1 MRPGLVKLLPCLA
14 FVSGAAALTY
24 ESLWMRSFGLIF
36 GVTTHAI
43 SVTLC
48 AFMGGLALG
57 SWLVSRLV
65 LRNILRAY
73 AAVEAGIGLSAL
85 LTLPILRTLPA
96 WYGSMMQ
103 GRTLPAGMETGL
115 RLAAAA
121 SVVLVPTIL
130 LGATFP
136 LLVELLAR
144 AGRGF
149 HVSLGR
155 LYLVN
160 TLGGAAGVALG
171 AFVLL
176 PAIGVTGTFFV
187 AASLNIVVGA
197 IAFAGSRDVGTMAP
211 SAAAQATAATTRT
224 SGAAAPPP
232 DGRAT
237 LPGLFLVAAVATGA
251 CSFGLEILWTRALA
265 LVIGSSIY
273 SFNLMLLAFLI
284 GIVLGTALYD
294 HLRPRIARPD
304 LWLGATLA
312 GVGLLILGDL
322 WLVGWLPLVFFNLM
336 RVIPVEF
343 LAHQAA
349 GFGLCLLAMLPV
361 TIAFGFSFPLLVHLV
376 TMGRRTPQQV
386 SGLLYA
392 WNTLGAIAGALATSF
407 LLVPATGMQASFV
420 WMAGLPLFAGF
431 LFLAGARAWTSAV
444 RAAAFVALGLGI
456 FLLGWT
462 WRPWDLRLM
471 TAGIYKN
478 ALGWLPTA
486 QPGFFWLQEGLKQTR
501 DLLLYE
507 EGREAVVTAVRTGGD
522 VEIVVNGKTDGG
534 TSRWDSTTQKLLAH
548 VPLMLH
554 PDPRRVMVIGWGS
567 GGTAGSAA
575 LYPLTDLHAVEIEPA
590 VFDAAPLFA
599 AVNRGVERDPR
610 FRITFED
617 ARTVLLTSPA
627 TYDVIVSVPSNPW
640 ISGVSNMFTEDFY
653 RIVRPR
659 LAEHGILCQWF
670 HYYNMSVEDVR
681 TQVRTFTAVF
691 PDAALFVVP
700 PAGSESGPLSV
711 SGDLLLLGS
720 ASPIVLDME
729 RARRRFADAAIGA
742 DLAAAGVADA
752 LDLML
757 DQAMDR
763 DDLVAFAGAGPRNTD
778 DRPVIEFSA
787 PKGLFLP
794 TDANAAMYARL
805 VAGGRAALPPLLHEP
820 ALDPAS
826 PPRQAAAAR
835 VGIAEALHRKG
846 MLDKAKR
853 VLDDA
858 LALDPGSG
866 AAHGALGEIL
876 YVEGRKEEGEKL
888 LARAIEEDA
897 GLDRPYAILGFV
909 YYERRDLKT
918 ARRMFDALAER
929 FPSDANG
936 FYGRALIGVEEQKWA
951 ESRADLEKALA
962 LQPEFD
968 QAKQLLALVD
978 RQSRYR

>member
-1 MRPGLVKLLPCLA
+1 MRPGFVKILPCLA

-36 GVTTHAI
+36 GVTTHAV

-48 AFMGGLALG
+48 TFMGGLALG
-57 SWLVSRLV
+57 SWLVSRLAV
-65 LRNILRAY
+65 RNILRAY

-85 LTLPILRTLPA
+85 LTLPILRALPA
-96 WYGSMMQ
+96 WYGSMLQ

-136 LLVELLAR
+136 LLVESLAR

-149 HVSLGR
+149 HLSLGR

-171 AFVLL
+171 AFILL
-176 PAIGVTGTFFV
+176 PAIGVTGTFLV
-187 AASLNIVVGA
+187 AASLNLAVGVV
-197 IAFAGSRDVGTMAP
+197 AFAGSREAGAMAP
-211 SAAAQATAATTRT
+211 SAGTRADAALPEARGELPVAA
-224 SGAAAPPP
+224 
-232 DGRAT
+232 
-237 LPGLFLVAAVATGA
+237 LPALFLVAAVATGA
-251 CSFGLEILWTRALA
+251 CSFGLEILWTRTLA

-284 GIVLGTALYD
+284 GIVFGTALYD
-294 HLRPRIARPD
+294 RLRPRIARPD
-304 LWLGATLA
+304 LWLGLTLA

-322 WLVGWLPLVFFNLM
+322 WLVGWLPLIFFNLM

-361 TIAFGFSFPLLVHLV
+361 TIAFGFSFPLLVHLI

-407 LLVPATGMQASFV
+407 LLVPATGIQASFV
-420 WMAGLPLFAGF
+420 WMAALPLLAGL
-431 LFLAGARAWTSAV
+431 LFLAGARAWTAAA
-444 RAAAFVALGLGI
+444 RAAAFVTLGLGI

-462 WRPWDLRLM
+462 WRPWDLLLM
-471 TAGIYKN
+471 TSGIYRN
-478 ALGWLPTA
+478 AIGWLPAA
-486 QPGFFWLQEGLKQTR
+486 QPGFFWLQDWLQQTH

-507 EGREAVVTAVRTGGD
+507 EGREAVVTAVRTGED
-522 VEIVVNGKTDGG
+522 VEIVVNGKSDGG
-534 TSRWDSTTQKLLAH
+534 TNRLDSPSQRLLAH

-554 PDPRRVMVIGWGS
+554 PDPHRALVIGWGS
-567 GGTAGSAA
+567 GGTVGSAA

-610 FRITFED
+610 FRITLDD

-640 ISGVSNMFTEDFY
+640 ISGVSNLFTEDFY
-653 RIVRPR
+653 RVVRPR
-659 LAEHGILCQWF
+659 LAPNGLFCQWF
-670 HYYNMSVEDVR
+670 HYYNMSLDDIR
-681 TQVRTFTAVF
+681 TEVRTFTDVF
-691 PDAALFVVP
+691 PYAELFVVP
-700 PAGSESGPLSV
+700 LTGAEYGGLTII
-711 SGDLLLLGS
+711 GDLLLLGS
-720 ASPIVLDME
+720 DSPIVLDAE
-729 RARRRFADAAIGA
+729 RVRRRLADTGIKE
-742 DLAAAGVADA
+742 DLAAAGVDDA
-752 LDLML
+752 LDLLL
-757 DQAMDR
+757 DQVMER

-787 PKGLFLP
+787 PRSLYLP
-794 TDANAAMYARL
+794 TNAVTSMYFRL
-805 VAGGRAALPPLLHEP
+805 VAGGGARLP
-820 ALDPAS
+820 ALVNEPTLDPQA
-826 PPRQAAAAR
+826 PPKEGAAAR
-835 VGIAEALHRKG
+835 VRMARTLHQKG
-846 MLDKAKR
+846 MIDRAKG
-853 VLDDA
+853 VLHDA
-858 LALDPGSG
+858 LDLDPGSG
-866 AAHGALGEIL
+866 AAHAELGEIL
-876 YVEGRKEEGEKL
+876 YLEGKKEEGERL
-888 LARAIEEDA
+888 MAQAIGEDA
-897 GLDRPYAILGFV
+897 NLDRPYTILGFA
-909 YYERRDLKT
+909 YYERRDLKS
-918 ARRMFDALAER
+918 ARRMFDALTDR

-936 FYGRALIGVEEQKWA
+936 FYGRAMVGVEEQKWM
-951 ESRADLEKALA
+951 ESRADLQKALT
-962 LQPEFD
+962 LQPQFD
-968 QAKQLLALVD
+968 QAKQLLAFVE
-978 RQSRYR
+978 QKSH

>member
-1 MRPGLVKLLPCLA
+1 MRPGFVKLVPCLA
-14 FVSGAAALTY
+14 FASGAAALTY

-36 GVTTHAI
+36 GVTTHAV

-48 AFMGGLALG
+48 TFMGGLALG
-57 SWLVSRLV
+57 SWLVSRLAV
-65 LRNILRAY
+65 RRILLAY

-85 LTLPILRTLPA
+85 LTLPILRSLPA

-103 GRTLPAGMETGL
+103 GRALPAGMETGL
-115 RLAAAA
+115 RCAAAA
-121 SVVLVPTIL
+121 SVVLVPTVL

-136 LLVELLAR
+136 LLVESLAR

-176 PAIGVTGTFFV
+176 PAIGVTGTFLV
-187 AASLNIVVGA
+187 SASLNLAVGLV
-197 IAFAGSRDVGTMAP
+197 AFAGSRGAAP
-211 SAAAQATAATTRT
+211 ADAVQ
-224 SGAAAPPP
+224 AAAPPP
-232 DGRAT
+232 GGRAA
-237 LPGLFLVAAVATGA
+237 LPAVFLLAALATGA
-251 CSFGLEILWTRALA
+251 CSFGLEILWTRSLS

-273 SFNLMLLAFLI
+273 SFNLMLLAFLM
-284 GIVLGTALYD
+284 GIVFGTALYD
-294 HLRPRIARPD
+294 HLRPRIVRPE
-304 LWLGATLA
+304 LWLAATLA
-312 GVGLLILGDL
+312 GVGALILADL
-322 WLVGWLPLVFFNLM
+322 ALVGWLPLVFFNLM
-336 RVIPVEF
+336 RVIPAEF

-407 LLVPATGMQASFV
+407 VLVPATGMQASFV
-420 WMAGLPLFAGF
+420 CMAALPLLAGLVL
-431 LFLAGARAWTSAV
+431 LSGARAWTTVA
-444 RAAAFVALGLGI
+444 RAAAFAGLGLGV
-456 FLLGWT
+456 FLVGWT

-478 ALGWLPTA
+478 ALGWMPTA
-486 QPGFFWLQEGLKQTR
+486 QPGFFWLQEGLRQTR

-522 VEIVVNGKTDGG
+522 VEILVNGKTDGG

-554 PDPRRVMVIGWGS
+554 PEPRHAMVIGWGS

-590 VFDAAPLFA
+590 IFDAAPLFA

-617 ARTVLLTSPA
+617 ARTVLLTSPE

-640 ISGVSNMFTEDFY
+640 ISGVSNLFTSDFY
-653 RIVRPR
+653 QVVRPR
-659 LAEHGILCQWF
+659 LAAGGLLCQWF
-670 HYYNMSVEDVR
+670 HYYNMSLDDVR
-681 TQVRTFTAVF
+681 TQVRTFTDVF
-691 PDAALFVVP
+691 PYAALFVVP
-700 PAGSESGPLSV
+700 PTGAENGALTV
-711 SGDLLLLGS
+711 SGDLLLIGG
-720 ASPIVLDME
+720 ASPIVLDVE
-729 RARRRFADAAIGA
+729 RARRRFADAAIRD
-742 DLAAAGVADA
+742 DLAAAGVDDPI
-752 LDLML
+752 DLML
-757 DQAMDR
+757 DQVMDR
-763 DDLVAFAGAGPRNTD
+763 DDLVAFAGEGVRNTD
-778 DRPVIEFSA
+778 DRPVLEFSA

-794 TDANAAMYARL
+794 TSANAAMYGRL
-805 VAGGRAALPPLLHEP
+805 VAGGRAALPPLLNEP
-820 ALDPAS
+820 SLDPHA
-826 PPRQAAAAR
+826 PPRLGAAGR
-835 VGIAEALHRKG
+835 VRIALALHRKG
-846 MLDKAKR
+846 MLDHAKS
-853 VLDDA
+853 VLHDA

-866 AAHGALGEIL
+866 AAHAALGEIL
-876 YVEGRKEEGEKL
+876 YVEGQKDEGERL
-888 LARAIEEDA
+888 LAQAIGEDA
-897 GLDRPYAILGFV
+897 GLDRPYTILGFV
-909 YYERRDLKT
+909 YYERRDLKS

-936 FYGRALIGVEEQKWA
+936 FYGRALVGVEEQKWP
-951 ESRADLEKALA
+951 ESRADLQKALA
-962 LQPEFD
+962 LQPQFD
-968 QAKQLLALVD
+968 QAKQLLAFVE
-978 RQSRYR
+978 QKSR